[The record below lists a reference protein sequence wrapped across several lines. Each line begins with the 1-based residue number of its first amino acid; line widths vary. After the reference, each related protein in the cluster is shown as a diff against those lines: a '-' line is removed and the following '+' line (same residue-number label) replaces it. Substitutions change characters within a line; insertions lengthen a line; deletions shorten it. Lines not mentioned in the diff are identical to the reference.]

1 MQEVVFDMEVFP
13 EWWCLVHTHPDDMS
27 QKVVITSD
35 TPNYMRKIKQ
45 LIPARCLI
53 GFNIKGY
60 DLRILNGLIHSCDPY
75 RLYELSKAIVET
87 NDETDPFNNYT
98 FWNKFNFCDLFDD
111 WRFGSLKEFESN
123 IGMSIRESEISFD
136 RCNLTEKEK
145 EEIIRYCKHDV
156 DATVKLLEYR
166 REYVDSKKMLSEMF
180 NIPLSTALK
189 STNAKLCAL
198 VLEAEP
204 KKRTLDTKFIIP
216 QKVNAYLRNNL
227 PENVISLFEILNDD
241 SKVVHLFDNEITFG
255 IGGIHSTYSENI
267 VTKSDDKYVLM
278 NIDVTSYYPNL
289 MMKFGYLSRNV
300 AKPEKYEEIY
310 NLRVE
315 LKRQAGEEAKLNGKS
330 EKWKTL
336 NAQQNA
342 LKLILNT
349 TYGATK
355 NKYNAL
361 YDEYQASSLCYL
373 GQMLLAALANKIYT
387 KIGATII
394 QTNTDGILIKVER
407 DLLNNVRVLV
417 KEWENLTGFTMEE
430 DFIEMFFQRDVNNYI
445 EVTDNPKKPYK
456 LKGKWTNQRDHY
468 LYTQDNN
475 SPVANLNAA
484 ITHEAL
490 LLFYTQNIPI
500 ETTIYNCN
508 DPLKFCLTAKTGYT
522 YNKTYY
528 YYNNEP
534 HLANKVNRVVATT
547 DTKCGTIK
555 KYKVCDDG
563 KPRYDKIADVPERC
577 KLLND
582 DLEMIDDLDRDWYV
596 QYAKNKVK
604 ELKWV

>member
-13 EWWCLVHTHPDDMS
+13 EWWCMVYTDPDDMAE
-27 QKVVITSD
+27 KRVITSD
-35 TPNYMRKIKQ
+35 TPNYLMKIKK

-60 DLRILNGLIHSCDPY
+60 DLRILNGIIHNCDPY

-87 NDETDPFNNYT
+87 DDQTDPFNNYT

-136 RCNLTEKEK
+136 KCNLTEEEK

-156 DATVKLLEYR
+156 EATVKMLEFR
-166 REYVDSKKMLSEMF
+166 REYIDSKIMLSEMF
-180 NIPLSTALK
+180 DIPLSTALK

-204 KKRTLDTKFIIP
+204 KKRTLDTKFVIP
-216 QKVNAYLRNNL
+216 KKVEKYLRENL
-227 PENVISLFEILNDD
+227 PENVISLFEYLNDD
-241 SKVVHLFDNEITFG
+241 SKVVNLFDNEITFG

-267 VTKSDDKYVLM
+267 VTKSDDDYVLM

-289 MMKFGYLSRNV
+289 MMKFNYLSRNV

-310 NLRVE
+310 NLRVA
-315 LKRQAGEEAKLNGKS
+315 LKKQANEEAKINGKS
-330 EKWKTL
+330 EKWKRL

-373 GQMLLAALANKIYT
+373 GQLLLAALANKIYT
-387 KIGATII
+387 KLGCKII
-394 QTNTDGILIKVER
+394 QLTKW
-407 DLLNNVRVLV
+407 LNQNRSIPTRGV
-417 KEWENLTGFTMEE
+417 
-430 DFIEMFFQRDVNNYI
+430 
-445 EVTDNPKKPYK
+445 VT
-456 LKGKWTNQRDHY
+456 
-468 LYTQDNN
+468 
-475 SPVANLNAA
+475 S
-484 ITHEAL
+484 I
-490 LLFYTQNIPI
+490 
-500 ETTIYNCN
+500 
-508 DPLKFCLTAKTGYT
+508 
-522 YNKTYY
+522 
-528 YYNNEP
+528 
-534 HLANKVNRVVATT
+534 
-547 DTKCGTIK
+547 
-555 KYKVCDDG
+555 
-563 KPRYDKIADVPERC
+563 
-577 KLLND
+577 
-582 DLEMIDDLDRDWYV
+582 
-596 QYAKNKVK
+596 KNK
-604 ELKWV
+604 

>member
-13 EWWCLVHTHPDDMS
+13 EWWCMVYTDPEDMTE
-27 QKVVITSD
+27 KKVITSD
-35 TPNYMRKIKQ
+35 TPNYLLKIKK

-60 DLRILNGLIHSCDPY
+60 DLRILNGIVHNCDPY

-87 NDETDPFNNYT
+87 DDQTDPFNNYT

-136 RCNLTEKEK
+136 KCNLTEEEK

-156 DATVKLLEYR
+156 DATVKLLEFR
-166 REYVDSKKMLSEMF
+166 REYIDSKIMLSEMF

-204 KKRTLDTKFIIP
+204 KKRTLDTKFVIP
-216 QKVNAYLRNNL
+216 KKVEKYLRENL
-227 PENVISLFEILNDD
+227 PENVISLFEYLNDD
-241 SKVVHLFDNEITFG
+241 SKVVNLFDNEITFG

-267 VTKSDDKYVLM
+267 VTKSDDDYVLM

-289 MMKFGYLSRNV
+289 MMKFNYLSRNV

-315 LKRQAGEEAKLNGKS
+315 LKKQANEEAKINGKS
-330 EKWKTL
+330 EKWKRL

-387 KIGATII
+387 RIGATII

-407 DLLNNVRVLV
+407 NRLDNVRVLV
-417 KEWENLTGFTMEE
+417 KEWEDLTGFTMEE
-430 DFIEMFFQRDVNNYI
+430 DFIVMFFQRDVNNYI

-456 LKGKWTNQRDHY
+456 LKGKWTNQAEE
-468 LYTQDNN
+468 TI
-475 SPVANLNAA
+475 ANLNAPV
-484 ITHEAL
+484 THEAL
-490 LLFYTQNIPI
+490 LLFYTQGVPI
-500 ETTIYNCN
+500 EDTVYHCN
-508 DPLKFCLTAKTGYT
+508 DIKKFCLTAKTGYT
-522 YNKTYY
+522 YSKTYY
-528 YYNNEP
+528 YYDNEP

-547 DTKCGTIK
+547 DSRCGTIK

-577 KLLND
+577 RILND
-582 DLEMIDDLDRDWYV
+582 ELEMIDDLDRDWYV
-596 QYAKNKVK
+596 QFAKNKVK

>member
-1 MQEVVFDMEVFP
+1 MQEVVFDLEVFP
-13 EWWCLVHTHPDDMS
+13 EWWCMVYTDPDDITE
-27 QKVVITSD
+27 KRVITSD
-35 TPNYMRKIKQ
+35 TPNYKNKIMK

-60 DLRILNGLIHSCDPY
+60 DLRILNGIIHACDPY
-75 RLYELSKAIVET
+75 RLYELSKEIVES
-87 NDETDPFNNYT
+87 DEEKDPFNNYT

-136 RCNLTEKEK
+136 RCNLTPAEK

-156 DATVKLLEYR
+156 DATVKLLEFR
-166 REYVDSKKMLSEMF
+166 REYVDSKKMLSQMF
-180 NIPLSTALK
+180 NIPLDKALK

-198 VLEAEP
+198 VLEAEM
-204 KKRTLDTKFIIP
+204 KKRVLDTKFVIP
-216 QKVNAYLRNNL
+216 TKVENYLRQNL
-227 PENVISLFEILNDD
+227 PESVISLFEYLNDD

-267 VTKSDDKYVLM
+267 VTKSDEENVLM

-289 MMKFGYLSRNV
+289 MMNFGYLSRNV
-300 AKPEKYEEIY
+300 AKPDKYREIY

-315 LKRQAGEEAKLNGKS
+315 LKKQAGEEAKLNGKS

-373 GQMLLAALANKIYT
+373 GQLLLAALANKIYT

-394 QTNTDGILIKVER
+394 QTNTDGILIKVRR
-407 DLLNNVRVLV
+407 DKLDDVRVLV
-417 KEWENLTGFTMEE
+417 KEWEDLTGFTMEE

-456 LKGKWTNQRDHY
+456 LKGKWTNQAEE
-468 LYTQDNN
+468 TI
-475 SPVANLNAA
+475 ANLNAPV
-484 ITHEAL
+484 THEAL
-490 LLFYTQNIPI
+490 LLFYTQNVPI
-500 ETTIYNCN
+500 EDTINNCE
-508 DPLKFCLTAKTGYT
+508 DIKKFCLTAKTGYT
-522 YNKTYY
+522 YSKTYY

-577 KLLND
+577 RLLND
-582 DLEMIDDLDRDWYV
+582 ELEMIDDLDREWYV
-596 QYAKNKVK
+596 QFAKNKVK

>member
-1 MQEVVFDMEVFP
+1 MQEVVFDLEVFP
-13 EWWCLVHTHPDDMS
+13 EWWCMVYTDPDDITE
-27 QKVVITSD
+27 KRVITSD
-35 TPNYMRKIKQ
+35 TPNYKNKIMK

-60 DLRILNGLIHSCDPY
+60 DLRILNGIIHACDPY
-75 RLYELSKAIVET
+75 RLYELSKEIVES
-87 NDETDPFNNYT
+87 DEEKDPFNNYT

-136 RCNLTEKEK
+136 RCNLTPAEK

-156 DATVKLLEYR
+156 DATVKLLEFR
-166 REYVDSKKMLSEMF
+166 REYVDSKKMLSQMF
-180 NIPLSTALK
+180 NIPLDKALK

-198 VLEAEP
+198 VLEAEM
-204 KKRTLDTKFIIP
+204 KKRVLDTKFVIP
-216 QKVNAYLRNNL
+216 TKVENYLRQNL
-227 PENVISLFEILNDD
+227 PESVISLFEYLNDD

-267 VTKSDDKYVLM
+267 VTKSDEENVLM

-289 MMKFGYLSRNV
+289 MMNFGYLSRNV
-300 AKPEKYEEIY
+300 AKPDKYREIY
-310 NLRVE
+310 DLRVE
-315 LKRQAGEEAKLNGKS
+315 LKKQAGEEAKLNGKS

-373 GQMLLAALANKIYT
+373 GQLLLAALANKIYT

-394 QTNTDGILIKVER
+394 QTNTDGILIKVRR
-407 DLLNNVRVLV
+407 DKLDDVRVLV
-417 KEWENLTGFTMEE
+417 KEWEDLTGFTMEE

-456 LKGKWTNQRDHY
+456 LKGKWTNQAEE
-468 LYTQDNN
+468 TI
-475 SPVANLNAA
+475 ANLNAPV
-484 ITHEAL
+484 THEAL
-490 LLFYTQNIPI
+490 LLFYTQNVPI
-500 ETTIYNCN
+500 EDTINNCE
-508 DPLKFCLTAKTGYT
+508 DIKKFCLTAKTGYT
-522 YNKTYY
+522 YSKTYY

-577 KLLND
+577 RLLND
-582 DLEMIDDLDRDWYV
+582 ELEMIDDLDREWYV
-596 QYAKNKVK
+596 QFAKNKVK